1 VEKTKTYE
9 DEVRRYKYKISGGLL
24 EDIINKNKSA
34 AEYLIWHNFYYG
46 RRRKKIIKN
55 HVNHM
60 SSVNP
65 TLTLHPEI
73 FEELDG
79 LVNFSKETREYFKN
93 KANK

>member
-1 VEKTKTYE
+1 
-9 DEVRRYKYKISGGLL
+9 
-24 EDIINKNKSA
+24 
-34 AEYLIWHNFYYG
+34 
-46 RRRKKIIKN
+46 
-55 HVNHM
+55 M
-60 SSVNP
+60 SYVNP